1 MWDQTANTCV
11 ILNTRHCIEP
21 ITITLAEDLILL
33 ALMLSGLRRY
43 GEAGMFGLW
52 RFLYNQV
59 SGGLFTFDEM
69 A

>member
-1 MWDQTANTCV
+1 M
-11 ILNTRHCIEP
+11 
-21 ITITLAEDLILL
+21 EDLVLL

-59 SGGLFTFDEM
+59 SGSLFTYAEM

>member
-1 MWDQTANTCV
+1 VWDQTANTCV
-11 ILNTRHCIEP
+11 ILDTRHCIEP
-21 ITITLAEDLILL
+21 ITITLVEDFILL

-59 SGGLFTFDEM
+59 S
-69 A
+69 